1 MKHQSITFADK
12 ELSILESAMMDYIH
26 HIRLIIQDDDF
37 PISDLGD
44 MQRKSYESDLKLALD
59 MNKRLKETIGFHY

>member
-12 ELSILESAMMDYIH
+12 ELSILESAIMDYIH

-44 MQRKSYESDLKLALD
+44 MQRKAYESDLKLALD